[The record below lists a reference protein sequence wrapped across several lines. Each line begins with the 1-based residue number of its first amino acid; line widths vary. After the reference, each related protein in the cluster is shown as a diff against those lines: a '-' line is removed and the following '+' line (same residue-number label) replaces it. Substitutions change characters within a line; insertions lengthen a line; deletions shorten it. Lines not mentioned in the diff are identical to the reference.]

1 MELVGTERRRLMVD
15 GKNHHEAKKPWMAY
29 CPGIIFKAHPA
40 FVVDCAR
47 LALAVLDWWMMI

>member
-1 MELVGTERRRLMVD
+1 MVD